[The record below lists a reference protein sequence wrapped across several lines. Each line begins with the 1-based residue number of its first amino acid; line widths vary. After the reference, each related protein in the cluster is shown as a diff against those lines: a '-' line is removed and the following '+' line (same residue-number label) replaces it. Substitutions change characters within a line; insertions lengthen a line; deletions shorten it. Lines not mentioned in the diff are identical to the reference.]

1 MSGKS
6 LSLRVDGYEVL
17 ATFADTPNRTITHHL
32 KQILMA
38 SFVNKTSR
46 LPLATSLQQSQ
57 NGDTIKTVII
67 TVHLENCIEFVW
79 MHLPF
84 DCINQ

>member
-38 SFVNKTSR
+38 SFVNNTSR
-46 LPLATSLQQSQ
+46 TASGDILATVSA
-57 NGDTIKTVII
+57 
-67 TVHLENCIEFVW
+67 
-79 MHLPF
+79 
-84 DCINQ
+84 

>member
-38 SFVNKTSR
+38 SFVNNTSGTASGDI
-46 LPLATSLQQSQ
+46 LATVSKRRYNQD
-57 NGDTIKTVII
+57 GDY
-67 TVHLENCIEFVW
+67 HCA
-79 MHLPF
+79 P
-84 DCINQ
+84 

>member
-38 SFVNKTSR
+38 SFVNNTSGSASGDI
-46 LPLATSLQQSQ
+46 LAAVSKRRYNQD
-57 NGDTIKTVII
+57 GD
-67 TVHLENCIEFVW
+67 HHCA
-79 MHLPF
+79 P
-84 DCINQ
+84 

>member
-6 LSLRVDGYEVL
+6 LSLRVDGYEIL

-38 SFVNKTSR
+38 SFVNNTSGTASGDI
-46 LPLATSLQQSQ
+46 LATVSKRRYNQD
-57 NGDTIKTVII
+57 GD
-67 TVHLENCIEFVW
+67 HHCA
-79 MHLPF
+79 P
-84 DCINQ
+84 

>member
-38 SFVNKTSR
+38 SFVNNTSR
-46 LPLATSLQQSQ
+46 TASGDILATVSKRRYNQD
-57 NGDTIKTVII
+57 GDP
-67 TVHLENCIEFVW
+67 HCAL
-79 MHLPF
+79 
-84 DCINQ
+84 

>member
-38 SFVNKTSR
+38 SFVNNTSGSASGDI
-46 LPLATSLQQSQ
+46 LAAVSKRRYNQD
-57 NGDTIKTVII
+57 GDY
-67 TVHLENCIEFVW
+67 HCA
-79 MHLPF
+79 P
-84 DCINQ
+84 

>member
-38 SFVNKTSR
+38 SFVNNTSGSASGDI
-46 LPLATSLQQSQ
+46 LAAASKRRYNQD
-57 NGDTIKTVII
+57 GD
-67 TVHLENCIEFVW
+67 HHCA
-79 MHLPF
+79 P
-84 DCINQ
+84 

>member
-38 SFVNKTSR
+38 SFVNNTSSSASGDI
-46 LPLATSLQQSQ
+46 LATVSKRRYNQD
-57 NGDTIKTVII
+57 GDY
-67 TVHLENCIEFVW
+67 HCA
-79 MHLPF
+79 P
-84 DCINQ
+84 

>member
-6 LSLRVDGYEVL
+6 LSLRVDGYEIL

-38 SFVNKTSR
+38 SFVNNTSGTASGDI
-46 LPLATSLQQSQ
+46 LATVSKRRYNQD
-57 NGDTIKTVII
+57 GDY
-67 TVHLENCIEFVW
+67 HCA
-79 MHLPF
+79 P
-84 DCINQ
+84 

>member
-1 MSGKS
+1 MSGRT
-6 LSLRVDGYEVL
+6 LSFRVDGYEVS
-17 ATFADTPNRTITHHL
+17 ASFAGTPNRTITHQL

-38 SFVNKTSR
+38 SFVNNTSG
-46 LPLATSLQQSQ
+46 Q

>member
-1 MSGKS
+1 MSGRT
-6 LSLRVDGYEVL
+6 LSFRVDGYEVS
-17 ATFADTPNRTITHHL
+17 ASFAGTPNRTITHHL

-38 SFVNKTSR
+38 SFVNNTSV
-46 LPLATSLQQSQ
+46 LPLATSLQRSQ